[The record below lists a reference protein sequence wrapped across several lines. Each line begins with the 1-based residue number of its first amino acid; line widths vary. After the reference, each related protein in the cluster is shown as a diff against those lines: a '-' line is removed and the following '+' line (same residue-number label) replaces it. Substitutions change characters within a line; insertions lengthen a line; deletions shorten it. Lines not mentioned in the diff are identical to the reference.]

1 VTFGSNELCILCE
14 ATRVKVVFS
23 DWMSVGGI
31 PAAVFW
37 PYFAGIALTIVALV
51 RVARR
56 EVPEAKG
63 LDKVVVFGPLFLAVP
78 MAVFGADHY
87 MFWRSMGPMVPSW
100 IPWHPFWILFVG
112 TALIAAAVS
121 IVVRRYD
128 SLAATLLGIMIFL
141 FVVLIHVP
149 NLIEIPGDRFL
160 LAVALRD
167 TSFSAGAFAYA
178 LYRAQPS
185 SKRGLLR
192 LIRYVMGTVWIVFG
206 VEHFL
211 HPQNVPVVPLE
222 KLLPPWIPGHLFLA
236 AVTGTMLI
244 ACGVAVIFEEK
255 AQAAATWLGTYCVL
269 VVLVVYLPMLIAK
282 PDVDEGLNYLADTM
296 VFCGCALV
304 LASALSHRDGAAEV
318 LPERAGAK
326 PAVGLHQ
333 RGEA

>member
-1 VTFGSNELCILCE
+1 MNPHLCE
-14 ATRVKVVFS
+14 ATRMTVIFL
-23 DWMSVGGI
+23 DWIAVGI

-37 PYFAGIALTIVALV
+37 PYFAGIALTIVALAWI
-51 RVARR
+51 ARR
-56 EVPEAKG
+56 ELPEAKG
-63 LDKVVVFGPLFLAVP
+63 MDKVVVLGRLFLAVP

-112 TALIAAAVS
+112 TALIAAALS
-121 IVVRRYD
+121 IVVTRYD
-128 SLAATLLGIMIFL
+128 RLAATLLGVMILL

-149 NLIEIPGDRFL
+149 NLIEAPGDRFL
-160 LAVALRD
+160 LAIALRD

-178 LYRAQPS
+178 VSRAQPS
-185 SKRGLLR
+185 SRRVVLR
-192 LIRYVMGTVWIVFG
+192 LVRYAMGTVWIVFG

-222 KLLPPWIPGHLFLA
+222 KLLPAWIPGHLFLA
-236 AVTGTMLI
+236 MVTGTMLI
-244 ACGVAVIFEEK
+244 ACGVAVIFDGK

-282 PDVDEGLNYLADTM
+282 PDVEGLNYLADTM

-304 LASALSHRDGAAEV
+304 LASALSNENRAGEI
-318 LPERAGAK
+318 LPERVGAK
-326 PAVGLHQ
+326 QAIGLRQ
-333 RGEA
+333 GGEA